1 MKKIIP
7 GIVIAFILPLTGTA
21 VEAASKKGSPWY
33 FAIKGGPMNADGQ
46 DDSAINLGADVGYRN
61 NKYLSTEIELT
72 RTLIDGDTRSGN
84 DWEVDTL
91 SAFAAFR
98 SNTPV
103 KFKAKIGLT
112 DIDYGNDDD
121 LELSFGI
128 GVGFWATGGLMEI
141 EYTELDDGLNFI
153 SLGVNYF
160 F

>member
-1 MKKIIP
+1 MKKAFPALIILLFLS
-7 GIVIAFILPLTGTA
+7 VTTA
-21 VEAASKKGSPWY
+21 HGANRSTPWY
-33 FAIKGGPMNADGQ
+33 FGIKGGFMDANT
-46 DDSAINLGADVGYRN
+46 GADNALNMGADIGYRN

-98 SNTPV
+98 SNTEV
-103 KFKAKIGLT
+103 KLKAKIGFT
-112 DIDYGNDDD
+112 NIDYGNDDD

-128 GVGFWATGGLMEI
+128 GIGFWAGGGLMEI
-141 EYTELDDGLNFI
+141 EYTEIDDDLEFI

>member
-1 MKKIIP
+1 MKKILPALI
-7 GIVIAFILPLTGTA
+7 ILLFLSITTA
-21 VEAASKKGSPWY
+21 HSASRSTPWY
-33 FAIKGGPMNADGQ
+33 FGIKGGFMDAGAGS
-46 DDSAINLGADVGYRN
+46 DSAVNMGLDIGYRN
-61 NKYLSTEIELT
+61 NKYLSTEVELT

-98 SNTPV
+98 SNTEV
-103 KFKAKIGLT
+103 KLKAKIGFT
-112 DIDYGNDDD
+112 NIDYGNDDD

-128 GVGFWATGGLMEI
+128 GLGFWAAGGLMEI
-141 EYTELDDGLNFI
+141 EYTEIDDDLEFI